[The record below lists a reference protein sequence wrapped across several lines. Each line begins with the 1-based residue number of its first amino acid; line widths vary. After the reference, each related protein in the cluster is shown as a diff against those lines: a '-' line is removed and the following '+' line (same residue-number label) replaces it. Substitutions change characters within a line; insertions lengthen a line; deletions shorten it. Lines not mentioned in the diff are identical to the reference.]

1 MIKSILICVF
11 TLILYSPHLLIA
23 QGDFYSGS
31 KCENSV
37 KFLEDNCFT
46 CDNEINARK
55 CKVEE
60 FKYLGEVN
68 NHFYYS
74 SIYLDYHP
82 ESGNDLD
89 KEFNVRMIAIFEG
102 TNKERVKP
110 VYSTGG
116 GFGAVEH
123 TYTELVST
131 KDYSIIHIGIS
142 DGNGGF
148 DNGEFFIFKNNAWYR
163 LTVPDLDSEFEDV
176 IPKNCNF
183 NSRGGWIDLKN
194 LTFNRSVYKENE
206 PSCCPTGGKLI
217 AYLKLTSDN
226 KLLVTKKEYFP
237 NLN

>member
-1 MIKSILICVF
+1 MFKPILIYVF
-11 TLILYSPHLLIA
+11 TSFLFSTRLLVA

-37 KFLEDNCFT
+37 KLLEDHCFT
-46 CDNEINARK
+46 CNNEKEEAK

-68 NHFYYS
+68 NQFYYS

-102 TNKERVKP
+102 SIKEKVKK

-116 GFGAVEH
+116 GFGFCEH
-123 TYTELVST
+123 AFTELIKT
-131 KDYSIIHIGIS
+131 KFGNFIHIYIS
-142 DGNGGF
+142 DGNGHW
-148 DNGEFFIFKNNAWYR
+148 DSGEYFIFKNDGWYK
-163 LTVPDLDSEFEDV
+163 LDVPEISESLDSI
-176 IPKNCNF
+176 IPKGYSFCK
-183 NSRGGWIDLKN
+183 GGSIDLEKMN
-194 LTFNRSVYKENE
+194 YDIRVYK
-206 PSCCPTGGKLI
+206 PSDPCAEATGGTAR
-217 AYLKLTSDN
+217 AYLKITSDN
-226 KLLVTKKEYFP
+226 KIIVTKTEYFP